1 MDKEEIELLSQEQE
15 NFENDTI
22 MTEAEQKRRRF
33 EEKLA
38 KEEAERKR
46 KKEALMKEQEEQEM
60 VRTYKQS
67 LLTVCDLKILINFIY
82 WLLNF
87 RKYVL
92 NLSKKD
98 KMIFNY
104 WKVQN
109 PWKIQSRN
117 ASENL
122 HLN

>member
-60 VRTYKQS
+60 VRIYKQS
-67 LLTVCDLKILINFIY
+67 SLNVCDLKIN
-82 WLLNF
+82 
-87 RKYVL
+87 
-92 NLSKKD
+92 
-98 KMIFNY
+98 
-104 WKVQN
+104 
-109 PWKIQSRN
+109 
-117 ASENL
+117 
-122 HLN
+122 